1 MLAVSAGRPASSKGI
16 QPAEISHHCIP
27 IHAGKKYEGWIR
39 RRSWTTL
46 QPDIAAESRG
56 SKHRIIS
63 IQRSKTD
70 QKGCWGIRKRATRQG
85 DDGRAVTL
93 RSPTHVGCPVT
104 VLCYGTLVSPCCGTV
119 HGSSHTTQGN
129 FCSFPRS
136 FSFLKHRTN
145 DSNNAQQ
152 TYTLR
157 LNRGWGIR
165 PPWKWRLFRL
175 EHVLFLHKP
184 TRSSRENQF

>member
-1 MLAVSAGRPASSKGI
+1 LSRGP
-16 QPAEISHHCIP
+16 P
-27 IHAGKKYEGWIR
+27 
-39 RRSWTTL
+39 RSWTSSKPAGYVGRFGRKACLKQRHTTRGD
-46 QPDIAAESRG
+46 QPSLHPYPRWQ
-56 SKHRIIS
+56 KS

-104 VLCYGTLVSPCCGTV
+104 VLCYGTLVSPYCGTV